1 MVLRRWS
8 RWASLSSMF
17 ALTCMVSVGSPGCAG
32 EGGPTAASFD
42 DAITQVDQSTV
53 KRQAI
58 GNCWVYATTSWLE
71 ALHKGATGE
80 EVNISESWITYWH
93 WFDQLAEGFPRAAI
107 STGGWYSQAAFLID
121 RYGLMKEGDF
131 LPLDAESE
139 MSFHQ
144 KTALSQANESLKSGA
159 LAEAVKTHDRA
170 AIRKELDRVWGLTAE
185 QSKRMDAVFGA
196 AVDRTLDKSDDA
208 KAAASANRVILPSS
222 FAARLMDPQT
232 KQMVNGT
239 LADALGASGL
249 SIWFP
254 RTGKFAFQAVDYPSQ
269 PAERRAFWKRVQR
282 ALHDQVPVITSWKV
296 DFNAL
301 TRDSRFSKAELD
313 KRGPGPQ
320 GGHMTVMHD
329 YQAEVPGLGLLEAGK
344 QATRE
349 EMDKALSDDTVIQ
362 FVRVKNSWGSIRP
375 DRWDDAIV
383 AGYHDLEMP
392 YLNGPIKDCLVDD
405 KGETDTKNCP
415 TQVVPLGDVV
425 LPAGY

>member
-1 MVLRRWS
+1 MGLRRVS
-8 RWASLSSMF
+8 RWLSFSSML
-17 ALTCMVSVGSPGCAG
+17 ALAAVAAPGCTA
-32 EGGPTAASFD
+32 EGSPTAAGS
-42 DAITQVDQSTV
+42 DAITQVDQSAV

-80 EVNISESWITYWH
+80 EVNTSESWITYWH
-93 WFDQLAEGFPRAAI
+93 WFGQLAEGSPPTTIA
-107 STGGWYSQAAFLID
+107 TGGWYSQAALLID

-131 LPLDAESE
+131 LPLDADSE

-144 KTALSQANESLKSGA
+144 KTALNQVNESLKNGA
-159 LAEAVKTHDRA
+159 LKDAAKNHDRLT
-170 AIRKELDRVWGLTAE
+170 IRKELDRAWGLTAE

-196 AVDRTLDKSDDA
+196 AVDRTFDESEEA
-208 KAAASANRVILPSS
+208 KAAAKANLVIPASD

-239 LADALGASGL
+239 LADAIGKGGL

-254 RTGKFAFQAVDYPSQ
+254 RTGPFAFQEVNYPTQ
-269 PAERRAFWKRVQR
+269 PAQRRQFWKRVQR

-301 TRDSRFSKAELD
+301 TRDSHFSKDELD

-349 EMDKALSDDTVIQ
+349 EMAAALSDDTVIQ
-362 FVRVKNSWGSIRP
+362 FVRVKNSWGAIRP
-375 DRWDDAIV
+375 DRWDNAIV

-392 YLNGPIKDCLVDD
+392 YLNGPIKDCLTDD

-415 TQVVPLGDVV
+415 SQVTPLGDVV